1 MTSARIIY
9 SSWWRPRRASW
20 ASTTQDF
27 APSMKG
33 QPDKQISFACKK
45 EDLRY
50 DMITGA
56 EFFSLKQNRKQIKW
70 IRHASPYLKTIWA
83 LTVMAGN
90 HFLSSLL

>member
-1 MTSARIIY
+1 MPSDRIIY
-9 SSWWRPRRASW
+9 SSWCRPSRASW

-56 EFFSLKQNRKQIKW
+56 EFFFIKTKQ
-70 IRHASPYLKTIWA
+70 KT
-83 LTVMAGN
+83 N
-90 HFLSSLL
+90 